1 MLILSIF
8 GCTRHSLNKFI
19 LCSHLHKY
27 SRRRKQHCGSVPA
40 FCGSVAKRCGHSL
53 YTILNILSFDF
64 SVLFVGYSLIGNIS
78 LMFFVAQRTKRP
90 AREKNQ
96 SLGSLFT
103 SPKGE
108 PSVEPPLPCLSFSHL
123 QGAAGLPQLV
133 ALRHLTHGQT
143 FLALSPAN
151 ARINTMILTVP
162 VPFLR
167 ITIAGDNSLHKGLRE
182 GA

>member
-1 MLILSIF
+1 MLYCIKLHLSGF
-8 GCTRHSLNKFI
+8 
-19 LCSHLHKY
+19 Y
-27 SRRRKQHCGSVPA
+27 
-40 FCGSVAKRCGHSL
+40 GSVAKRCGQSL
-53 YTILNILSFDF
+53 YTILNILTFDF

-78 LMFFVAQRTKRP
+78 LTFFVAQRTKRS

-123 QGAAGLPQLV
+123 QGAVGLPQLV

-182 GA
+182 VTQLIKKSTCPH

>member
-1 MLILSIF
+1 MVL
-8 GCTRHSLNKFI
+8 FI
-19 LCSHLHKY
+19 LANLLLFVLIARDNAVIY
-27 SRRRKQHCGSVPA
+27 YN
-40 FCGSVAKRCGHSL
+40 GSVAKRCGHSL
-53 YTILNILSFDF
+53 YTILNILAFDF
-64 SVLFVGYSLIGNIS
+64 SVLFVGYSLFGNIS
-78 LMFFVAQRTKRP
+78 LTFFVAQRTKRP

-151 ARINTMILTVP
+151 ARINTVILTVP
-162 VPFLR
+162 VSF
-167 ITIAGDNSLHKGLRE
+167 
-182 GA
+182 

>member
-1 MLILSIF
+1 M
-8 GCTRHSLNKFI
+8 
-19 LCSHLHKY
+19 
-27 SRRRKQHCGSVPA
+27 
-40 FCGSVAKRCGHSL
+40 HSL
-53 YTILNILSFDF
+53 YTILNILAFDF

-78 LMFFVAQRTKRP
+78 LTFFVAQRTKRP

-103 SPKGE
+103 SQKGE

-133 ALRHLTHGQT
+133 ALRHLTRGQT

-151 ARINTMILTVP
+151 ARINTVILTVP
-162 VPFLR
+162 VSF
-167 ITIAGDNSLHKGLRE
+167 
-182 GA
+182 